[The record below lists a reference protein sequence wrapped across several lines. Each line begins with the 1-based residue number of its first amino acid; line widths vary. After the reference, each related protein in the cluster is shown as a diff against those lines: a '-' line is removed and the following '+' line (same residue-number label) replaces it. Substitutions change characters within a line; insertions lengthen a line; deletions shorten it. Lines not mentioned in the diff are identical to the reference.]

1 MADRFVSVFERL
13 ERFAD
18 RPAAIA
24 MIGLWATAEAIVLPV
39 VPDVGLC
46 LLVLA
51 APRRSAHL
59 FAAVVVGAVV
69 GTVVLAALSA
79 QAPDAVRA
87 MLLGLPGIDPAML
100 AEADGTLDR
109 HGIAGF
115 ARFGPGTPLKVF
127 TDAWVV
133 QGGEVPGLLVGAALN
148 RLTRIGP
155 AVLVAAAVGWFLG
168 RWIRRREG
176 LTLAAYGAFWL
187 LVYAILLG

>member
-1 MADRFVSVFERL
+1 MSVFERL

-24 MIGLWATAEAIVLPV
+24 LIGLWAMAEAIVLPI

-51 APRRSAHL
+51 APRRTAHL
-59 FAAVVVGAVV
+59 FAAVVVGALV
-69 GTVVLAALSA
+69 GTMLLAALSA

-100 AEADGTLDR
+100 AEAGGTLDR
-109 HGIAGF
+109 HGVAGF

-133 QGGEVPGLLVGAALN
+133 QGGEIPGLLAGAFLN

-155 AVLVAAAVGWFLG
+155 AALIAVAIGWFLG
-168 RWIRRREG
+168 RWLRRRER